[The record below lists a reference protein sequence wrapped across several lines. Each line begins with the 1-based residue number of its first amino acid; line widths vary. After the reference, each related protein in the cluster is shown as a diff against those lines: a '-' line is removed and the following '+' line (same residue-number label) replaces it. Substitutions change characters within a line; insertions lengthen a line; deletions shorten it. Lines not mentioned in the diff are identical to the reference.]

1 MSAVLSAALVKF
13 LSSMADVLI
22 KLIVFIGVL
31 LVLAPILPADPLQK
45 YIIQFTSALAPY
57 TGLLNYFVPV
67 GYCFFAFSFFIAW
80 KYIVKPIQ
88 AFFMGIQGDAFSSS
102 KDLLGK

>member
-1 MSAVLSAALVKF
+1 MSSVLAASLIKFLTSMVDVLVK
-13 LSSMADVLI
+13 LL
-22 KLIVFIGVL
+22 VFVGVL
-31 LVLAPILPADPLQK
+31 LVLSPLLPADPLQK
-45 YIIQFTSALAPY
+45 YIIKFTSVLSPY

-80 KYIVKPIQ
+80 KYIIKPLQ
-88 AFFMGIQGDAFSSS
+88 AFFMGVQGDAFNNS